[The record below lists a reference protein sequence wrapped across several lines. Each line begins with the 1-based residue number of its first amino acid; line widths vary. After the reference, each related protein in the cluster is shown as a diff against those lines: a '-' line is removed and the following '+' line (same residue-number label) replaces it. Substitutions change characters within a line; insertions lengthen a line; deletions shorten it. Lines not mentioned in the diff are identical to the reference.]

1 MPDQPHPPEYIMDLA
16 AGPPGGPEEARL
28 SEEERAEVEEQRAVR
43 QMLSSLPDPQLTPEE
58 QRDLRRAV
66 HAAAEES
73 ARAAPALPAPRRFRW
88 SRAWP
93 ALAAAASL
101 AVVAAVALNLRD
113 IGDTVA
119 ERAVVTAAP
128 ATTAAV
134 TPAPTTTAAATTTT
148 MAAFAGDDMATDSS
162 ETAAGGIT
170 EAMAEE
176 STPEGAPPTDAA
188 PEPAPASTAAPAA
201 APESVEAQPSL
212 SRSLEEGL
220 PRLWKGDDGYSEE
233 ELAVRAREAAAGQPD
248 VFPLP
253 YSELGEYAA
262 RAELACW
269 DHFATGTDDDR
280 TMVLFAGR
288 AWIGEYWYE
297 TYHVETDYP
306 DEGLRETFV
315 AFTPPGALAGTVTEN
330 NPADADVCAP
340 LYITE
345 H

>member
-1 MPDQPHPPEYIMDLA
+1 MPDQPHPSEYILDLA

-28 SEEERAEVEEQRAVR
+28 SEQERAEVEEQRAVR

-58 QRDLRRAV
+58 ERDLRRAV
-66 HAAAEES
+66 HAAAAES
-73 ARAAPALPAPRRFRW
+73 ARAAPAPPARRRLRW

-113 IGDTVA
+113 LGDTVA
-119 ERAVVTAAP
+119 ERATVTAAP
-128 ATTAAV
+128 GTTAAV
-134 TPAPTTTAAATTTT
+134 TQATTTAAPAATTT
-148 MAAFAGDDMATDSS
+148 MAFADDDMATDSS

-176 STPEGAPPTDAA
+176 SAPA
-188 PEPAPASTAAPAA
+188 PAPASTAAPSAG
-201 APESVEAQPSL
+201 PESAEAQPAL

-262 RAELACW
+262 GAGLACW

-297 TYHVETDYP
+297 AYLVETYYP
-306 DEGLRETFV
+306 DGGLREIFV
-315 AFTPPGALAGTVTEN
+315 AFTPPGALAGTATEN
-330 NPADADVCAP
+330 NAAAADMCAP

>member
-1 MPDQPHPPEYIMDLA
+1 MPDQPHPPEYIVDMA

-28 SEEERAEVEEQRAVR
+28 SEEQRAEVEEQRAVR
-43 QMLSSLPDPQLTPEE
+43 RMLSSLPDPQLTPEE

-73 ARAAPALPAPRRFRW
+73 ARAAPATPAPRRLRW
-88 SRAWP
+88 PRAWP

-113 IGDTVA
+113 LGDTVV
-119 ERAVVTAAP
+119 ER
-128 ATTAAV
+128 AAV
-134 TPAPTTTAAATTTT
+134 TAAPTTTAAVTQATTTT
-148 MAAFAGDDMATDSS
+148 AAMATYAGDDMAADSS
-162 ETAAGGIT
+162 ETAASGFT

-176 STPEGAPPTDAA
+176 AAPEGGPSTEAA
-188 PEPAPASTAAPAA
+188 PEPAPASTAIPAA
-201 APESVEAQPSL
+201 ATEAAEEQPDL
-212 SRSLEEGL
+212 SITREEEY
-220 PRLWKGDDGYSEE
+220 PRLWEDNYGYSEE

-269 DHFATGTDDDR
+269 NHFATGTDEDR

-297 TYHVETDYP
+297 AYHVETDYP
-306 DEGLRETFV
+306 GEGLRETFV

-330 NPADADVCAP
+330 DPADAGMCAP

>member
-28 SEEERAEVEEQRAVR
+28 SEEERAEVEEQRTVR

-73 ARAAPALPAPRRFRW
+73 ARAAPAPPAPRRLRW

-119 ERAVVTAAP
+119 ERAAVTAAP

-134 TPAPTTTAAATTTT
+134 TQAPTTAAAAATTTT
-148 MAAFAGDDMATDSS
+148 MAFAGDDMATDSS

-176 STPEGAPPTDAA
+176 SA
-188 PEPAPASTAAPAA
+188 PEPAPASTTAPAA
-201 APESVEAQPSL
+201 APESVEAQSALSL
-212 SRSLEEGL
+212 TPEEGF
-220 PRLWKGDDGYSEE
+220 PRFWDDNDGYSEE

-262 RAELACW
+262 RAGLACW
-269 DHFATGTDDDR
+269 DHSATGTDDDR

-297 TYHVETDYP
+297 TYLVETDYP

-315 AFTPPGALAGTVTEN
+315 AFTPPGALAGTVAEN